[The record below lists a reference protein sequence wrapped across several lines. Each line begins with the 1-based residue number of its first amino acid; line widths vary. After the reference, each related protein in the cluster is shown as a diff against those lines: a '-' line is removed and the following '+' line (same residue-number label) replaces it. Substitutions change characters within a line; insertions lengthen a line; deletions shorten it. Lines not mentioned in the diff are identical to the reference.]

1 MINGITYYKLK
12 SPYNGDV
19 TKNCSVSGIEID
31 NNFFTLEG
39 RDVKSIT
46 VDGTDIVLNLL
57 NGEQLKAVDVLDNFI
72 TNISFDKENGILK
85 TYRNN
90 GEVEVFDGF
99 VSIHEHNNHKHLDAV
114 ASNETLTGNGTH
126 EKPLKLAEAYKTGQ
140 FKPVDKIVTDKK
152 TEKPFVGERVL
163 VSEERSAYGLLYNYS
178 EVIQIACELD
188 NTHSKWRIPSK
199 ADWDDMLNAVEPC
212 TDNKNH
218 DKSTP
223 DRYLGKW
230 AGKLLKSKYYWKD
243 YEGCECDCKDDE
255 DEEMDGCHCGKHRIC
270 KPTYC
275 GEFDTCHF
283 KAGKFNT
290 QGIDKYGFTV
300 LPSGYTDDGG
310 IMNYFGERACF
321 WTSTNMEYTNIFT
334 KRFEYNSNKVYQGIV
349 PAKCRMSLRLVKDY
363 TGDNYTESENILGQ
377 NYPTVLMPSVKNG
390 KAVWTSINIYYTSP
404 RCKGCHCGCNCMN
417 DNLDPTPNP
426 NDILIKKYY
435 IDEWNGFKWL
445 RNEFKEGDSVVVKN
459 APNGKVNAEY
469 RIVEGNLIAVE
480 EVIYNNVIDT
490 VNDKL
495 KEIDDKI
502 AAEISRSVSEDT
514 KLSEKITH
522 VETTLSDFAQ
532 ETNKAFGI
540 INDNLIQSINTINN
554 AIQTEHDERQLEDA
568 KINTEIDSIKKEAS
582 THVKYTDISTTD
594 NPERKAI
601 ILKNHDTIL
610 GTDTNGSTYNLAML
624 SKWDKADF
632 GSNKIEFNINSSERP
647 TVNDTEKISYISDLE
662 NLSENCNNE
671 IEKLKSADLQ
681 LQQNIDE
688 EANTRQEKDTQIESK
703 LLTSEGTVFNTETGI
718 LTLKSKGGDN
728 DIEVQFTM
736 NFGNF

>member
-57 NGEQLKAVDVLDNFI
+57 NGEQLKAIDVLDNFI

-85 TYRNN
+85 AYHNN
-90 GEVEVFDGF
+90 GDVEEFDGF
-99 VSIHEHNNHKHLDAV
+99 VSIHEHNDHKHLDAV

-178 EVIQIACELD
+178 EVIQIACELN
-188 NTHSKWRIPSK
+188 NTHSKWRIPAK
-199 ADWDDMLNAVEPC
+199 ADWDDMLNAIEPC
-212 TDNKNH
+212 KDNKNH

-223 DRYLGKW
+223 DRYFGKW

-390 KAVWTSINIYYTSP
+390 KAVWTSINVYYTSP
-404 RCKGCHCGCNCMN
+404 SCKGCHCCCNGMN
-417 DNLDPTPNP
+417 DNLDPIHNP

-445 RNEFKEGDSVVVKN
+445 RNEFKEGDSVVVKT
-459 APNGKVNAEY
+459 APDGKKDIEY
-469 RIVEGNLIAVE
+469 RLVEGELTNIHTMVKNTVVDEITPIITDMENRLTEAINQEKTDRENADTE
-480 EVIYNNVIDT
+480 LQNQITAEVQRAT
-490 VNDKL
+490 
-495 KEIDDKI
+495 
-502 AAEISRSVSEDT
+502 
-514 KLSEKITH
+514 EKDAYL
-522 VETTLSDFAQ
+522 ETTLGNFGK
-532 ETNKAFGI
+532 ETAKAFETL
-540 INDNLIQSINTINN
+540 NNALVTSVNNINT
-554 AIQTEHDERQLEDA
+554 ALQTEAETRAAADEDLQRKLDKDA
-568 KINTEIDSIKKEAS
+568 QDLVNAVTEINEEIARLDGVDNEIKEALAAE
-582 THVKYTDISTTD
+582 TE
-594 NPERKAI
+594 ERKAKDEELDGDLLDNTKTVFDAENGI
-601 ILKNHDTIL
+601 I
-610 GTDTNGSTYNLAML
+610 
-624 SKWDKADF
+624 
-632 GSNKIEFNINSSERP
+632 
-647 TVNDTEKISYISDLE
+647 
-662 NLSENCNNE
+662 
-671 IEKLKSADLQ
+671 KLKS
-681 LQQNIDE
+681 
-688 EANTRQEKDTQIESK
+688 KDGS
-703 LLTSEGTVFNTETGI
+703 
-718 LTLKSKGGDN
+718 N
-728 DIEVQFTM
+728 DIDIQLTM
-736 NFGNF
+736 NFGQF

>member
-90 GEVEVFDGF
+90 GEVEEFDGF

-212 TDNKNH
+212 KDNKNH

-223 DRYLGKW
+223 DRYFGKW

-404 RCKGCHCGCNCMN
+404 SCKGCHCGCNCMN

-426 NDILIKKYY
+426 NDILVKKYY

-445 RNEFKEGDSVVVKN
+445 RNEFKEGDSVVVKIT
-459 APNGKVNAEY
+459 PDGKKDIEY
-469 RIVEGNLIAVE
+469 RLVEGELKSVPAMVE
-480 EVIYNNVIDT
+480 NTVVNEITPIITDMENRFTEALNQEKTNRENADTELQNQITAEVQRAT
-490 VNDKL
+490 DKDVYL
-495 KEIDDKI
+495 
-502 AAEISRSVSEDT
+502 
-514 KLSEKITH
+514 
-522 VETTLSDFAQ
+522 ETTLGNFGK
-532 ETNKAFGI
+532 ETAKAFET
-540 INDNLIQSINTINN
+540 LNN
-554 AIQTEHDERQLEDA
+554 AIVTSVNNINTALQTEAETRAAADEELQR
-568 KINTEIDSIKKEAS
+568 KIDENGQNLINAVAEIKEEITRLDGVDGEIKEALA
-582 THVKYTDISTTD
+582 TETQ
-594 NPERKAI
+594 ERKA
-601 ILKNHDTIL
+601 K
-610 GTDTNGSTYNLAML
+610 
-624 SKWDKADF
+624 
-632 GSNKIEFNINSSERP
+632 
-647 TVNDTEKISYISDLE
+647 
-662 NLSENCNNE
+662 
-671 IEKLKSADLQ
+671 
-681 LQQNIDE
+681 DE
-688 EANTRQEKDTQIESK
+688 ELDGD
-703 LLTSEGTVFNTETGI
+703 LLDNAKTVFDAENGI
-718 LTLKSKGGDN
+718 IRLKSKDGSN
-728 DIEVQFTM
+728 DIDIQLTM
-736 NFGNF
+736 NFGQF

>member
-223 DRYLGKW
+223 DRYFGKW

-363 TGDNYTESENILGQ
+363 TGDNYTENENILGQ

-390 KAVWTSINIYYTSP
+390 KAVWTSINVYYTSP
-404 RCKGCHCGCNCMN
+404 SCKGCHCGCNGMN
-417 DNLDPTPNP
+417 DNLDPIPNP
-426 NDILIKKYY
+426 NDILVKKYY

-445 RNEFKEGDSVVVKN
+445 RNEFKEGDSVVVKIT
-459 APNGKVNAEY
+459 PDGKKDIEY
-469 RIVEGNLIAVE
+469 RLVEGELKSVPAMVE
-480 EVIYNNVIDT
+480 KTVVDEITPIITDMENRFTEALNQEKTNRENADTELQNQITAEVQRAT
-490 VNDKL
+490 DKDVYL
-495 KEIDDKI
+495 
-502 AAEISRSVSEDT
+502 
-514 KLSEKITH
+514 
-522 VETTLSDFAQ
+522 ETTLGNFGK
-532 ETNKAFGI
+532 ETAKAFET
-540 INDNLIQSINTINN
+540 LNN
-554 AIQTEHDERQLEDA
+554 AIVTSVNNINTALQTEAETRAAADEELQR
-568 KINTEIDSIKKEAS
+568 KIDENGQNLINAVAEIKEEITRLDGVDSEIKEALA
-582 THVKYTDISTTD
+582 TETQ
-594 NPERKAI
+594 ERKA
-601 ILKNHDTIL
+601 K
-610 GTDTNGSTYNLAML
+610 
-624 SKWDKADF
+624 
-632 GSNKIEFNINSSERP
+632 
-647 TVNDTEKISYISDLE
+647 
-662 NLSENCNNE
+662 
-671 IEKLKSADLQ
+671 
-681 LQQNIDE
+681 DE
-688 EANTRQEKDTQIESK
+688 ELDGD
-703 LLTSEGTVFNTETGI
+703 LLDNAKTVFDAENGI
-718 LTLKSKGGDN
+718 IRLKSKDGSN
-728 DIEVQFTM
+728 DIDIQLTM
-736 NFGNF
+736 NFGQF

>member
-57 NGEQLKAVDVLDNFI
+57 NGEQLKAIDVLDNFI

-85 TYRNN
+85 AYHNN
-90 GEVEVFDGF
+90 GDVEEFDGF
-99 VSIHEHNNHKHLDAV
+99 VSIHEHNDHKHLDAV

-178 EVIQIACELD
+178 EVIQIACELN

-199 ADWDDMLNAVEPC
+199 ADWDDMLNAIEPC
-212 TDNKNH
+212 KDNKNH

-223 DRYLGKW
+223 DRYFGKW

-290 QGIDKYGFTV
+290 HGIDKYGFTV

-390 KAVWTSINIYYTSP
+390 KAVWTSINVYYTSP
-404 RCKGCHCGCNCMN
+404 SCKGCHCCCNGMN
-417 DNLDPTPNP
+417 DNLDPIHNP

-445 RNEFKEGDSVVVKN
+445 RNEFKEGDSVVVKT
-459 APNGKVNAEY
+459 APDGKKDIEY
-469 RIVEGNLIAVE
+469 RLVEGELTNIHTMVKNTVVDEITPIITDMENRLTEAINQEKTDRENADTE
-480 EVIYNNVIDT
+480 LQNQITAEVQRAT
-490 VNDKL
+490 
-495 KEIDDKI
+495 
-502 AAEISRSVSEDT
+502 
-514 KLSEKITH
+514 EKDAYL
-522 VETTLSDFAQ
+522 ETTLGNFGK
-532 ETNKAFGI
+532 ETAKAFETL
-540 INDNLIQSINTINN
+540 NNALVTSVNNINT
-554 AIQTEHDERQLEDA
+554 ALQTEAETRAAADEDLQRKLDKDA
-568 KINTEIDSIKKEAS
+568 QDLVNAVTEINEEIARLDGVDNEIKEALAAE
-582 THVKYTDISTTD
+582 TE
-594 NPERKAI
+594 ERKAKDEELDCDLLDNTKTVFDVENGI
-601 ILKNHDTIL
+601 I
-610 GTDTNGSTYNLAML
+610 
-624 SKWDKADF
+624 
-632 GSNKIEFNINSSERP
+632 
-647 TVNDTEKISYISDLE
+647 
-662 NLSENCNNE
+662 
-671 IEKLKSADLQ
+671 KLKS
-681 LQQNIDE
+681 
-688 EANTRQEKDTQIESK
+688 KDGS
-703 LLTSEGTVFNTETGI
+703 
-718 LTLKSKGGDN
+718 N
-728 DIEVQFTM
+728 DIDIQLTM
-736 NFGNF
+736 NFGQF

>member
-85 TYRNN
+85 AYRNN

-114 ASNETLTGNGTH
+114 ASNETLIGNGTH

-223 DRYLGKW
+223 DRYFGKW

-243 YEGCECDCKDDE
+243 YEGCECDCKDNE

-363 TGDNYTESENILGQ
+363 TGDNYTENENILGQ
-377 NYPTVLMPSVKNG
+377 IYPTVLMPSVKNG
-390 KAVWTSINIYYTSP
+390 KAVWTSINVYYTSP
-404 RCKGCHCGCNCMN
+404 SCKGCHCGCNGMN
-417 DNLDPTPNP
+417 DNLDPIPNP
-426 NDILIKKYY
+426 NDILVKKYY

-445 RNEFKEGDSVVVKN
+445 RNEFKEGDSVVVKT
-459 APNGKVNAEY
+459 APDGKKDIEY
-469 RIVEGNLIAVE
+469 RLVEGELTNIHTMVKNTVVDEITPIITDMENRFTEALNQEKSDRENADTELQNQITA
-480 EVIYNNVIDT
+480 EVQRAT
-490 VNDKL
+490 
-495 KEIDDKI
+495 
-502 AAEISRSVSEDT
+502 
-514 KLSEKITH
+514 EKDAYL
-522 VETTLSDFAQ
+522 ETTLGNFGK
-532 ETNKAFGI
+532 ETAKAFETL
-540 INDNLIQSINTINN
+540 NNALVTSVNNINT
-554 AIQTEHDERQLEDA
+554 ALQTEAETRAAADEDLQRKIDKDA
-568 KINTEIDSIKKEAS
+568 QDLVNAVTEINEEIARLDGVDNEIKEALAAE
-582 THVKYTDISTTD
+582 TE
-594 NPERKAI
+594 ERKAKDEELDGDLLDNTKTVFDAENGI
-601 ILKNHDTIL
+601 I
-610 GTDTNGSTYNLAML
+610 
-624 SKWDKADF
+624 
-632 GSNKIEFNINSSERP
+632 
-647 TVNDTEKISYISDLE
+647 
-662 NLSENCNNE
+662 
-671 IEKLKSADLQ
+671 KLKS
-681 LQQNIDE
+681 
-688 EANTRQEKDTQIESK
+688 KDGS
-703 LLTSEGTVFNTETGI
+703 
-718 LTLKSKGGDN
+718 N
-728 DIEVQFTM
+728 DIDIQLTM
-736 NFGNF
+736 NFGQF

>member
-57 NGEQLKAVDVLDNFI
+57 NGEQLKAIDVLDNFI

-85 TYRNN
+85 AYHNN
-90 GEVEVFDGF
+90 GDVEEFDGF
-99 VSIHEHNNHKHLDAV
+99 VSIHEHNDHKHLDAV

-163 VSEERSAYGLLYNYS
+163 VSEERSVYGLLYNYS
-178 EVIQIACELD
+178 EVIQIACELN

-199 ADWDDMLNAVEPC
+199 ADWDDMLNAIEPC
-212 TDNKNH
+212 KDNKNH

-223 DRYLGKW
+223 DRYFGKW

-390 KAVWTSINIYYTSP
+390 KAVWTSINVYYTSP
-404 RCKGCHCGCNCMN
+404 SCKGCHCCCNGMN
-417 DNLDPTPNP
+417 DNLDPIHNP

-445 RNEFKEGDSVVVKN
+445 RNEFKEGDSVVVKT
-459 APNGKVNAEY
+459 APDGKKDIEY
-469 RIVEGNLIAVE
+469 RLVEGELTNIHTMVKNTVVDEITPIITDMENRFTEAINQEKTDRENADTELQNQITA
-480 EVIYNNVIDT
+480 EVQRATEKDT
-490 VNDKL
+490 YL
-495 KEIDDKI
+495 
-502 AAEISRSVSEDT
+502 
-514 KLSEKITH
+514 
-522 VETTLSDFAQ
+522 ETTLGNFGK
-532 ETNKAFGI
+532 ETAKAFETLNNALVTSINNINTALQTEAETRAAADEDLQRKLDKDAQDLVNAVTEINEEIARLDGVDNEIKEALAAETEERRAKDEELDGDLLDNTKTVFDAENGI
-540 INDNLIQSINTINN
+540 I
-554 AIQTEHDERQLEDA
+554 
-568 KINTEIDSIKKEAS
+568 
-582 THVKYTDISTTD
+582 
-594 NPERKAI
+594 
-601 ILKNHDTIL
+601 
-610 GTDTNGSTYNLAML
+610 
-624 SKWDKADF
+624 
-632 GSNKIEFNINSSERP
+632 
-647 TVNDTEKISYISDLE
+647 
-662 NLSENCNNE
+662 
-671 IEKLKSADLQ
+671 KLKS
-681 LQQNIDE
+681 
-688 EANTRQEKDTQIESK
+688 KDGS
-703 LLTSEGTVFNTETGI
+703 
-718 LTLKSKGGDN
+718 N
-728 DIEVQFTM
+728 DIDIQLTM
-736 NFGNF
+736 NFGQF

>member
-85 TYRNN
+85 AYRNN

-114 ASNETLTGNGTH
+114 ASNETLTGNGTN

-218 DKSTP
+218 NKSTP
-223 DRYLGKW
+223 DRYFGKW

-363 TGDNYTESENILGQ
+363 TGDNYTENENILGQ

-390 KAVWTSINIYYTSP
+390 KAVWTSINVYYTSP
-404 RCKGCHCGCNCMN
+404 SCKGCHCGCNGMN
-417 DNLDPTPNP
+417 DNLDPIPNP
-426 NDILIKKYY
+426 NDILVKKYY

-445 RNEFKEGDSVVVKN
+445 RNEFKEGDSVVVKIT
-459 APNGKVNAEY
+459 PDGKKDIEY
-469 RIVEGNLIAVE
+469 RLVEGELTNIHTMVKNTVVDEITPIITDMENRFTEALNQEKSDRENADTELQNQITA
-480 EVIYNNVIDT
+480 EVQRAT
-490 VNDKL
+490 
-495 KEIDDKI
+495 
-502 AAEISRSVSEDT
+502 
-514 KLSEKITH
+514 EKDAYL
-522 VETTLSDFAQ
+522 ETTLGNFGK
-532 ETNKAFGI
+532 ETAKAFETL
-540 INDNLIQSINTINN
+540 NNALVTSVNNINT
-554 AIQTEHDERQLEDA
+554 ALQTEAETRAAADEDLQRKIDKDA
-568 KINTEIDSIKKEAS
+568 QDLVNAVTEINEEIARLDGVDNEIKEALAAE
-582 THVKYTDISTTD
+582 TE
-594 NPERKAI
+594 ERKAKDEELDGDLLDNTKTVFDAENGI
-601 ILKNHDTIL
+601 I
-610 GTDTNGSTYNLAML
+610 
-624 SKWDKADF
+624 
-632 GSNKIEFNINSSERP
+632 
-647 TVNDTEKISYISDLE
+647 
-662 NLSENCNNE
+662 
-671 IEKLKSADLQ
+671 KLKS
-681 LQQNIDE
+681 
-688 EANTRQEKDTQIESK
+688 KDGS
-703 LLTSEGTVFNTETGI
+703 
-718 LTLKSKGGDN
+718 N
-728 DIEVQFTM
+728 DIDIQLTM
-736 NFGNF
+736 NFGQF

>member
-223 DRYLGKW
+223 DRHLGKW

-363 TGDNYTESENILGQ
+363 TGDNYTENENILGQ
-377 NYPTVLMPSVKNG
+377 IYPTVLMPSVKNG

-404 RCKGCHCGCNCMN
+404 SCKGCHCGCNGMN
-417 DNLDPTPNP
+417 DNLDPIPNP

-445 RNEFKEGDSVVVKN
+445 RNEFKEGDSVVVKIT
-459 APNGKVNAEY
+459 PDGKKDIEY
-469 RIVEGNLIAVE
+469 RLVEGELKSVPAMVE
-480 EVIYNNVIDT
+480 DT
-490 VNDKL
+490 V
-495 KEIDDKI
+495 
-502 AAEISRSVSEDT
+502 VSEITPIITDT
-514 KLSEKITH
+514 ENRLTEALNQEKTNRENADTELQNQITAE
-522 VETTLSDFAQ
+522 VQRATEKDTYLETTLGDFGR
-532 ETNKAFGI
+532 ETAKAFETLNNALVTSVNN
-540 INDNLIQSINTINN
+540 INTALQTEAETRSAADEELQRKIDENGQNLINAVAEIN
-554 AIQTEHDERQLEDA
+554 EELSRLDGVDG
-568 KINTEIDSIKKEAS
+568 EIKEALA
-582 THVKYTDISTTD
+582 TETE
-594 NPERKAI
+594 ERKA
-601 ILKNHDTIL
+601 K
-610 GTDTNGSTYNLAML
+610 
-624 SKWDKADF
+624 
-632 GSNKIEFNINSSERP
+632 
-647 TVNDTEKISYISDLE
+647 
-662 NLSENCNNE
+662 
-671 IEKLKSADLQ
+671 
-681 LQQNIDE
+681 DE
-688 EANTRQEKDTQIESK
+688 ELDGD
-703 LLTSEGTVFNTETGI
+703 LLDSVKTVFDAENGI
-718 LTLKSKGGDN
+718 IRLKSKDGSN
-728 DIEVQFTM
+728 DIDIQLTM
-736 NFGNF
+736 NFGQF

>member
-85 TYRNN
+85 AYRNN

-99 VSIHEHNNHKHLDAV
+99 VSIHEHNDHKHLDAV
-114 ASNETLTGNGTH
+114 ASNETLIGNGTH

-223 DRYLGKW
+223 DRYFGKW

-390 KAVWTSINIYYTSP
+390 KAVWTSINVYYTSP
-404 RCKGCHCGCNCMN
+404 SCKGCHCGCNGMN
-417 DNLDPTPNP
+417 DNLDPIPNP
-426 NDILIKKYY
+426 NDILVKKYY

-445 RNEFKEGDSVVVKN
+445 RNEFKEGDSVVVKIT
-459 APNGKVNAEY
+459 PDGKKDIEY
-469 RIVEGNLIAVE
+469 RLVEGELKSVPAMVE
-480 EVIYNNVIDT
+480 KTVVDEITPIITDMENRFTEALNQEKTNRENADTELQNQITAEVQRAT
-490 VNDKL
+490 DKDVYL
-495 KEIDDKI
+495 
-502 AAEISRSVSEDT
+502 
-514 KLSEKITH
+514 
-522 VETTLSDFAQ
+522 ETTLGNFGK
-532 ETNKAFGI
+532 ETAKAFETLNNALVTSVNN
-540 INDNLIQSINTINN
+540 INTALQTEAETRSAADEELQRKIDENGQNLIN
-554 AIQTEHDERQLEDA
+554 AVA
-568 KINTEIDSIKKEAS
+568 EIKEEITRLDGVDGEIKEALA
-582 THVKYTDISTTD
+582 TETQ
-594 NPERKAI
+594 ERKA
-601 ILKNHDTIL
+601 K
-610 GTDTNGSTYNLAML
+610 
-624 SKWDKADF
+624 
-632 GSNKIEFNINSSERP
+632 
-647 TVNDTEKISYISDLE
+647 
-662 NLSENCNNE
+662 
-671 IEKLKSADLQ
+671 
-681 LQQNIDE
+681 DE
-688 EANTRQEKDTQIESK
+688 ELDGD
-703 LLTSEGTVFNTETGI
+703 LLDNAKTVFDAENGI
-718 LTLKSKGGDN
+718 IRLKSKDGSN
-728 DIEVQFTM
+728 DIDIQLTM
-736 NFGNF
+736 NFGQF

>member
-57 NGEQLKAVDVLDNFI
+57 NGEQLKAIDVLDNFI

-85 TYRNN
+85 AYHNN
-90 GEVEVFDGF
+90 GDVEEFDGF
-99 VSIHEHNNHKHLDAV
+99 VSIHEHNDHKHLDAV
-114 ASNETLTGNGTH
+114 ASNETLIGNGTH

-223 DRYLGKW
+223 DRYFGKW

-363 TGDNYTESENILGQ
+363 TGDNYTENENILGQ

-390 KAVWTSINIYYTSP
+390 KAVWTSINVYYTSP
-404 RCKGCHCGCNCMN
+404 SCKGCHCGCNGMN
-417 DNLDPTPNP
+417 DNLDPVPNP

-445 RNEFKEGDSVVVKN
+445 RNEFKEGDSVVVKT
-459 APNGKVNAEY
+459 APDGKKDIEY
-469 RIVEGNLIAVE
+469 RLVDGELTNIHTMVKNTVVDEITPIITDMENRFTEALNQEKSDRENADTELQSQITA
-480 EVIYNNVIDT
+480 EVQRAT
-490 VNDKL
+490 
-495 KEIDDKI
+495 
-502 AAEISRSVSEDT
+502 
-514 KLSEKITH
+514 EKD
-522 VETTLSDFAQ
+522 VYLETTLGNFGK
-532 ETNKAFGI
+532 ETAKAFETL
-540 INDNLIQSINTINN
+540 NNALVTSINNINT
-554 AIQTEHDERQLEDA
+554 ALQTEAETRAAADEDLQRKIDKDA
-568 KINTEIDSIKKEAS
+568 QDLVNAVTEINEEIARLDGVDNEIKEALAAE
-582 THVKYTDISTTD
+582 TE
-594 NPERKAI
+594 ERKAKDEELDGDLLDNTKTVFDAENGI
-601 ILKNHDTIL
+601 I
-610 GTDTNGSTYNLAML
+610 
-624 SKWDKADF
+624 
-632 GSNKIEFNINSSERP
+632 
-647 TVNDTEKISYISDLE
+647 
-662 NLSENCNNE
+662 
-671 IEKLKSADLQ
+671 KLKS
-681 LQQNIDE
+681 
-688 EANTRQEKDTQIESK
+688 KDGS
-703 LLTSEGTVFNTETGI
+703 
-718 LTLKSKGGDN
+718 N
-728 DIEVQFTM
+728 DIDIQLTM
-736 NFGNF
+736 NFGQF

>member
-90 GEVEVFDGF
+90 GEVEEFDGF
-99 VSIHEHNNHKHLDAV
+99 VSIQEHNNHKHLDAV

-188 NTHSKWRIPSK
+188 NMHSKWRIPSK

-212 TDNKNH
+212 KDNKNH

-223 DRYLGKW
+223 DRYFGKW

-255 DEEMDGCHCGKHRIC
+255 DEEINGCHCGKHRIC

-321 WTSTNMEYTNIFT
+321 WTSTNMEHTNIFT

-363 TGDNYTESENILGQ
+363 TGDNYTENENILGQ
-377 NYPTVLMPSVKNG
+377 TYPTVLMPSVKNG
-390 KAVWTSINIYYTSP
+390 KAVWTSINVYYTSP
-404 RCKGCHCGCNCMN
+404 SCKGCHCGCNCMN
-417 DNLDPTPNP
+417 DNLDPIPNP
-426 NDILIKKYY
+426 NDVLVKKYY

-445 RNEFKEGDSVVVKN
+445 RNEFKEGDSVVVKIT
-459 APNGKVNAEY
+459 PDGKKDIEY
-469 RIVEGNLIAVE
+469 RLVEGELKSVPTMLEN
-480 EVIYNNVIDT
+480 T
-490 VNDKL
+490 V
-495 KEIDDKI
+495 
-502 AAEISRSVSEDT
+502 V
-514 KLSEKITH
+514 
-522 VETTLSDFAQ
+522 
-532 ETNKAFGI
+532 
-540 INDNLIQSINTINN
+540 
-554 AIQTEHDERQLEDA
+554 DER
-568 KINTEIDSIKKEAS
+568 
-582 THVKYTDISTTD
+582 
-594 NPERKAI
+594 
-601 ILKNHDTIL
+601 
-610 GTDTNGSTYNLAML
+610 
-624 SKWDKADF
+624 
-632 GSNKIEFNINSSERP
+632 
-647 TVNDTEKISYISDLE
+647 
-662 NLSENCNNE
+662 
-671 IEKLKSADLQ
+671 
-681 LQQNIDE
+681 
-688 EANTRQEKDTQIESK
+688 
-703 LLTSEGTVFNTETGI
+703 TG
-718 LTLKSKGGDN
+718 KCS
-728 DIEVQFTM
+728 
-736 NFGNF
+736 

>member
-114 ASNETLTGNGTH
+114 ASNETLIGNGTH

-218 DKSTP
+218 NKSTP
-223 DRYLGKW
+223 DRYFGKW

-275 GEFDTCHF
+275 GEFNTCHF

-363 TGDNYTESENILGQ
+363 TGDNYTENENILGQ

-404 RCKGCHCGCNCMN
+404 SCKGCHCGCNGMN
-417 DNLDPTPNP
+417 DNLDPIPNP

-445 RNEFKEGDSVVVKN
+445 RNEFKEGDSVVVKIT
-459 APNGKVNAEY
+459 PDGKKDIEY
-469 RIVEGNLIAVE
+469 RLVEGELKSVPAMVE
-480 EVIYNNVIDT
+480 KTVVDEITPIITDMENRLTEAINQEKTDRENADTELQNQITAEVQRAT
-490 VNDKL
+490 
-495 KEIDDKI
+495 
-502 AAEISRSVSEDT
+502 
-514 KLSEKITH
+514 EKDAYL
-522 VETTLSDFAQ
+522 ETTLGNFGK
-532 ETNKAFGI
+532 ETAKAFETL
-540 INDNLIQSINTINN
+540 NNALVTSVNNINT
-554 AIQTEHDERQLEDA
+554 ALQTEAETRAAADEELQRKIDKDA
-568 KINTEIDSIKKEAS
+568 QDLVNAVAEINEEIARLDGVDNEIKEALA
-582 THVKYTDISTTD
+582 TETE
-594 NPERKAI
+594 ERKA
-601 ILKNHDTIL
+601 K
-610 GTDTNGSTYNLAML
+610 
-624 SKWDKADF
+624 
-632 GSNKIEFNINSSERP
+632 
-647 TVNDTEKISYISDLE
+647 
-662 NLSENCNNE
+662 
-671 IEKLKSADLQ
+671 
-681 LQQNIDE
+681 DE
-688 EANTRQEKDTQIESK
+688 ELDGD
-703 LLTSEGTVFNTETGI
+703 LLDNVKTVFDAENGI
-718 LTLKSKGGDN
+718 IRLKSKDGSN
-728 DIEVQFTM
+728 DIDIQLTM
-736 NFGNF
+736 NFGQF

>member
-114 ASNETLTGNGTH
+114 ASNETLTGNGTN

-152 TEKPFVGERVL
+152 SEKPFVGERVL

-223 DRYLGKW
+223 DRYFGKW

-404 RCKGCHCGCNCMN
+404 SCKGCHCDCNCMN

-445 RNEFKEGDSVVVKN
+445 RNEFKEGDSVVVKIT
-459 APNGKVNAEY
+459 PDGKKDIEY
-469 RIVEGNLIAVE
+469 RLVEGELKSVPAMVE
-480 EVIYNNVIDT
+480 NTVVNEITPIITDMENRFTEALNQEKTNRENADTELQNQITAEVQRAT
-490 VNDKL
+490 DKDVYL
-495 KEIDDKI
+495 
-502 AAEISRSVSEDT
+502 
-514 KLSEKITH
+514 
-522 VETTLSDFAQ
+522 ETTLGNFGK
-532 ETNKAFGI
+532 ETAKAFET
-540 INDNLIQSINTINN
+540 LNN
-554 AIQTEHDERQLEDA
+554 AIVTSVNNINTALQTEAETRAAADEELQR
-568 KINTEIDSIKKEAS
+568 KIDENGQNLINAVAEIKEEITRLDGVDGEIKEALA
-582 THVKYTDISTTD
+582 TETQ
-594 NPERKAI
+594 ERKA
-601 ILKNHDTIL
+601 K
-610 GTDTNGSTYNLAML
+610 
-624 SKWDKADF
+624 
-632 GSNKIEFNINSSERP
+632 
-647 TVNDTEKISYISDLE
+647 
-662 NLSENCNNE
+662 
-671 IEKLKSADLQ
+671 
-681 LQQNIDE
+681 DE
-688 EANTRQEKDTQIESK
+688 ELDGD
-703 LLTSEGTVFNTETGI
+703 LLDNAKTVFDAENGI
-718 LTLKSKGGDN
+718 IRLKSKDGSN
-728 DIEVQFTM
+728 DIDIQLTM
-736 NFGNF
+736 NFGQF

>member
-85 TYRNN
+85 AYRNN

-223 DRYLGKW
+223 DRYFGKW

-334 KRFEYNSNKVYQGIV
+334 KRFEFNSNKVYQGIV
-349 PAKCRMSLRLVKDY
+349 PSRCRMSLRLVKDY
-363 TGDNYTESENILGQ
+363 TGDNYTENENILGQ
-377 NYPTVLMPSVKNG
+377 IYPTVLMPSVKNG
-390 KAVWTSINIYYTSP
+390 KAVWTSINVYYTSP
-404 RCKGCHCGCNCMN
+404 SCKGCHCGCNGMN
-417 DNLDPTPNP
+417 DNLDPVPNP

-445 RNEFKEGDSVVVKN
+445 RNEFKEGDSVVVKT
-459 APNGKVNAEY
+459 APDGKKDIEY
-469 RIVEGNLIAVE
+469 RLVEGELTNIHTMVKNTVVDEITPIITDMENRFTEALNQEKSDRENADTELQNQITA
-480 EVIYNNVIDT
+480 EVQRAT
-490 VNDKL
+490 
-495 KEIDDKI
+495 
-502 AAEISRSVSEDT
+502 
-514 KLSEKITH
+514 EKDAYL
-522 VETTLSDFAQ
+522 ETTLGNFGK
-532 ETNKAFGI
+532 ETAKAFETL
-540 INDNLIQSINTINN
+540 NNALVTSVNNINT
-554 AIQTEHDERQLEDA
+554 ALQTEAETRAAADEDLQRKIDKDA
-568 KINTEIDSIKKEAS
+568 QDLVNAVTEINEEIARLDGVDNEIKEALAAE
-582 THVKYTDISTTD
+582 TE
-594 NPERKAI
+594 ERKAKDEELDGDLLDNTKTVFDAENGI
-601 ILKNHDTIL
+601 I
-610 GTDTNGSTYNLAML
+610 
-624 SKWDKADF
+624 
-632 GSNKIEFNINSSERP
+632 
-647 TVNDTEKISYISDLE
+647 
-662 NLSENCNNE
+662 
-671 IEKLKSADLQ
+671 KLKS
-681 LQQNIDE
+681 
-688 EANTRQEKDTQIESK
+688 KDGS
-703 LLTSEGTVFNTETGI
+703 
-718 LTLKSKGGDN
+718 N
-728 DIEVQFTM
+728 DIDIQLTM
-736 NFGNF
+736 NFGQF

>member
-85 TYRNN
+85 AYRNN

-114 ASNETLTGNGTH
+114 ASNETLTGDGTH

-223 DRYLGKW
+223 DRYFGKW

-243 YEGCECDCKDDE
+243 YEGCECDCKDDG

-363 TGDNYTESENILGQ
+363 TGDNYTENENILGQ

-404 RCKGCHCGCNCMN
+404 SCKGCHCGCNGMN
-417 DNLDPTPNP
+417 DNLDPVPNP

-445 RNEFKEGDSVVVKN
+445 RNEFKEGDSVVVKT
-459 APNGKVNAEY
+459 APDGKKDIEY
-469 RIVEGNLIAVE
+469 RLVEGELTNIHTMVKNTVVDEITPIITDMENRFTEALNQEKSDRENADTELQNQITA
-480 EVIYNNVIDT
+480 EVQRAT
-490 VNDKL
+490 
-495 KEIDDKI
+495 
-502 AAEISRSVSEDT
+502 
-514 KLSEKITH
+514 EKDAYL
-522 VETTLSDFAQ
+522 ETTLGNFGK
-532 ETNKAFGI
+532 ETAKAFETL
-540 INDNLIQSINTINN
+540 NNALVTSVNNINT
-554 AIQTEHDERQLEDA
+554 ALQTEAETRAAADEDLQRKIDKDA
-568 KINTEIDSIKKEAS
+568 QDLVNAVTEINEEIARLDGVDNEMKEALAAE
-582 THVKYTDISTTD
+582 TE
-594 NPERKAI
+594 ERKA
-601 ILKNHDTIL
+601 K
-610 GTDTNGSTYNLAML
+610 
-624 SKWDKADF
+624 
-632 GSNKIEFNINSSERP
+632 
-647 TVNDTEKISYISDLE
+647 
-662 NLSENCNNE
+662 
-671 IEKLKSADLQ
+671 
-681 LQQNIDE
+681 DE
-688 EANTRQEKDTQIESK
+688 ELDGD
-703 LLTSEGTVFNTETGI
+703 LLDNAKTVFDAENGI
-718 LTLKSKGGDN
+718 IRLKSKDGSN
-728 DIEVQFTM
+728 DIDIQLTM
-736 NFGNF
+736 NFGQF

>member
-90 GEVEVFDGF
+90 GEVEEFDGF

-212 TDNKNH
+212 KDNKNH

-223 DRYLGKW
+223 DRYFGKW

-255 DEEMDGCHCGKHRIC
+255 DEEIDGCHCGKHRIC

-390 KAVWTSINIYYTSP
+390 KAVWTSINVYYTSP
-404 RCKGCHCGCNCMN
+404 SCKGCHCGCNGMN
-417 DNLDPTPNP
+417 DNLDPIPNP
-426 NDILIKKYY
+426 NDILVKKYY

-445 RNEFKEGDSVVVKN
+445 RNEFKEGDSVVVKIT
-459 APNGKVNAEY
+459 PDGKKDIEY
-469 RIVEGNLIAVE
+469 RLVEGELKSVPAMVE
-480 EVIYNNVIDT
+480 NTVVDEITPIITDMENRLTEALNQEKADRENADTELQNQITAEVQRAT
-490 VNDKL
+490 DKDVYL
-495 KEIDDKI
+495 
-502 AAEISRSVSEDT
+502 
-514 KLSEKITH
+514 
-522 VETTLSDFAQ
+522 ETTLGNFGK
-532 ETNKAFGI
+532 ETAKAFET
-540 INDNLIQSINTINN
+540 LNN
-554 AIQTEHDERQLEDA
+554 ALVTSVNNINSALQTEAETRAAADEELQR
-568 KINTEIDSIKKEAS
+568 KIDEGGQDLVNAIAEIKEELTRLDGVDGEIKEALA
-582 THVKYTDISTTD
+582 TETE
-594 NPERKAI
+594 ERKA
-601 ILKNHDTIL
+601 K
-610 GTDTNGSTYNLAML
+610 
-624 SKWDKADF
+624 
-632 GSNKIEFNINSSERP
+632 
-647 TVNDTEKISYISDLE
+647 
-662 NLSENCNNE
+662 
-671 IEKLKSADLQ
+671 
-681 LQQNIDE
+681 DE
-688 EANTRQEKDTQIESK
+688 ELNGDLLDNTK
-703 LLTSEGTVFNTETGI
+703 TVFDAENGI
-718 LTLKSKGGDN
+718 IRLKSKDGSN
-728 DIEVQFTM
+728 DIDIQLTM
-736 NFGNF
+736 NFGQF

>member
-85 TYRNN
+85 AYRNN

-114 ASNETLTGNGTH
+114 ASNETLTGNGTN

-223 DRYLGKW
+223 DRYFGKW

-255 DEEMDGCHCGKHRIC
+255 DEEMDGCHCGKHLIC

-404 RCKGCHCGCNCMN
+404 SCKGCHCGCNGMN
-417 DNLDPTPNP
+417 DNLDPIPNP
-426 NDILIKKYY
+426 NDILVKKYY

-445 RNEFKEGDSVVVKN
+445 RNEFKEGDSVVVKIT
-459 APNGKVNAEY
+459 PDGKKDIEY
-469 RIVEGNLIAVE
+469 RLVEGELKSVPAMVE
-480 EVIYNNVIDT
+480 KTVVDEITPIITDMENRFTEALNQEKTNRENADTELQNQITAEVQRAT
-490 VNDKL
+490 DKDVYL
-495 KEIDDKI
+495 
-502 AAEISRSVSEDT
+502 
-514 KLSEKITH
+514 
-522 VETTLSDFAQ
+522 ETTLGNFGK
-532 ETNKAFGI
+532 ETAKAFETLNNALVTSVNN
-540 INDNLIQSINTINN
+540 INTALQTEAETRSAADEELQRKIDENGQNLIN
-554 AIQTEHDERQLEDA
+554 AVA
-568 KINTEIDSIKKEAS
+568 EIKEEITRLDGVDGEIKEALA
-582 THVKYTDISTTD
+582 TETQ
-594 NPERKAI
+594 ERKA
-601 ILKNHDTIL
+601 K
-610 GTDTNGSTYNLAML
+610 
-624 SKWDKADF
+624 
-632 GSNKIEFNINSSERP
+632 
-647 TVNDTEKISYISDLE
+647 
-662 NLSENCNNE
+662 
-671 IEKLKSADLQ
+671 
-681 LQQNIDE
+681 DE
-688 EANTRQEKDTQIESK
+688 ELDGD
-703 LLTSEGTVFNTETGI
+703 LLDNAKTVFDAENGI
-718 LTLKSKGGDN
+718 IRLKSKDGSN
-728 DIEVQFTM
+728 DIDIQLTM
-736 NFGNF
+736 NFGQF

>member
-85 TYRNN
+85 AYHNN
-90 GEVEVFDGF
+90 GDVEEFDGF
-99 VSIHEHNNHKHLDAV
+99 VSIHEHNDHKHLDAV
-114 ASNETLTGNGTH
+114 ASNETLIGNGTH

-178 EVIQIACELD
+178 EVIQIACELN

-199 ADWDDMLNAVEPC
+199 ADWDDMLNAIEPC
-212 TDNKNH
+212 KDNKNH

-223 DRYLGKW
+223 DRYFGKW

-243 YEGCECDCKDDE
+243 YKGCECDCKDDE

-390 KAVWTSINIYYTSP
+390 KAVWTSINVYYTSP
-404 RCKGCHCGCNCMN
+404 SCKGCHCGCNGMN
-417 DNLDPTPNP
+417 DNLDPIPNP

-445 RNEFKEGDSVVVKN
+445 RNEFKEGDSVVVKT
-459 APNGKVNAEY
+459 APDGKKDIEY
-469 RIVEGNLIAVE
+469 RLVEGELTNIHTMVKNTVVDEITPIITDMENRFTEALNQEKSDRENADTELQSQITA
-480 EVIYNNVIDT
+480 EVQRAT
-490 VNDKL
+490 
-495 KEIDDKI
+495 
-502 AAEISRSVSEDT
+502 
-514 KLSEKITH
+514 EKD
-522 VETTLSDFAQ
+522 VYLETTLGNFGK
-532 ETNKAFGI
+532 ETAKAFETLNNALVTSINNINTALQTEAETRAAADEDLQRKLDKDAQDLVNAVTEINEEIARLDGVDNEIKEALAAETEERRAKDEELDGDLLDNTKTVFDAENGI
-540 INDNLIQSINTINN
+540 I
-554 AIQTEHDERQLEDA
+554 
-568 KINTEIDSIKKEAS
+568 
-582 THVKYTDISTTD
+582 
-594 NPERKAI
+594 
-601 ILKNHDTIL
+601 
-610 GTDTNGSTYNLAML
+610 
-624 SKWDKADF
+624 
-632 GSNKIEFNINSSERP
+632 
-647 TVNDTEKISYISDLE
+647 
-662 NLSENCNNE
+662 
-671 IEKLKSADLQ
+671 KLKS
-681 LQQNIDE
+681 
-688 EANTRQEKDTQIESK
+688 KDGS
-703 LLTSEGTVFNTETGI
+703 
-718 LTLKSKGGDN
+718 N
-728 DIEVQFTM
+728 DIDIQLTM
-736 NFGNF
+736 NFGQF

>member
-85 TYRNN
+85 AYRNN

-99 VSIHEHNNHKHLDAV
+99 VSIHEHNDHKHLDAV
-114 ASNETLTGNGTH
+114 ASNETLIGNGTH

-223 DRYLGKW
+223 DRYFGKW

-390 KAVWTSINIYYTSP
+390 KAVWTSINVYYTSP
-404 RCKGCHCGCNCMN
+404 SCKGCHCGCNGMN
-417 DNLDPTPNP
+417 DNLDPIPNP
-426 NDILIKKYY
+426 NDILVKKYY

-445 RNEFKEGDSVVVKN
+445 RNEFKEGDSVVVKIT
-459 APNGKVNAEY
+459 PDGKKDIEY
-469 RIVEGNLIAVE
+469 RLVEGELKSVPAMVE
-480 EVIYNNVIDT
+480 NTVVNEITPIITDMENRFTEALNQEKTNRENADTELQNQITAEVQRAT
-490 VNDKL
+490 DKDVYL
-495 KEIDDKI
+495 
-502 AAEISRSVSEDT
+502 
-514 KLSEKITH
+514 
-522 VETTLSDFAQ
+522 ETTLGNFGK
-532 ETNKAFGI
+532 ETAKAFET
-540 INDNLIQSINTINN
+540 LNN
-554 AIQTEHDERQLEDA
+554 AIVTSVNNINTALQTEAETRAAADEELQR
-568 KINTEIDSIKKEAS
+568 KIDENGQNLINAVAEIKEEITRLDGVDGEIKEALA
-582 THVKYTDISTTD
+582 TETQ
-594 NPERKAI
+594 ERKA
-601 ILKNHDTIL
+601 K
-610 GTDTNGSTYNLAML
+610 
-624 SKWDKADF
+624 
-632 GSNKIEFNINSSERP
+632 
-647 TVNDTEKISYISDLE
+647 
-662 NLSENCNNE
+662 
-671 IEKLKSADLQ
+671 
-681 LQQNIDE
+681 DE
-688 EANTRQEKDTQIESK
+688 ELDGD
-703 LLTSEGTVFNTETGI
+703 LLDNAKTVFDAENGI
-718 LTLKSKGGDN
+718 IRLKSKDGSN
-728 DIEVQFTM
+728 DIDIQLTM
-736 NFGNF
+736 NFGQF

>member
-90 GEVEVFDGF
+90 GEVEEFDGF

-212 TDNKNH
+212 KDNKNH

-223 DRYLGKW
+223 DRYFGKW

-255 DEEMDGCHCGKHRIC
+255 DEEINGCHCGKHRIC

-321 WTSTNMEYTNIFT
+321 WTSTNMEHTNIFT

-363 TGDNYTESENILGQ
+363 TGDNYTENENILGQ

-390 KAVWTSINIYYTSP
+390 TAVWTSINVYYTSP
-404 RCKGCHCGCNCMN
+404 SCKGCHCGCNGMN
-417 DNLDPTPNP
+417 DNLDPIPNP
-426 NDILIKKYY
+426 NDVLVKKYY

-445 RNEFKEGDSVVVKN
+445 RNEFKEGDSVVVKIT
-459 APNGKVNAEY
+459 PDGKKDIEY
-469 RIVEGNLIAVE
+469 RLVEGELKSVPTMLENTVVDEITPIITDMENRLTEAINQEKTNRENADTE
-480 EVIYNNVIDT
+480 LQNQITAEVQRATEKDT
-490 VNDKL
+490 YL
-495 KEIDDKI
+495 
-502 AAEISRSVSEDT
+502 
-514 KLSEKITH
+514 
-522 VETTLSDFAQ
+522 ETTLGNFGK
-532 ETNKAFGI
+532 ETAKAFETLNNALVTSVNNINTALQTEAETRAAADEELQRKIDESGQDLTNAVAEIKEELTRLDGVDGEIKEALATETEKRKAKDEELDGDLLDNTKTVFDAENGI
-540 INDNLIQSINTINN
+540 I
-554 AIQTEHDERQLEDA
+554 
-568 KINTEIDSIKKEAS
+568 
-582 THVKYTDISTTD
+582 
-594 NPERKAI
+594 
-601 ILKNHDTIL
+601 
-610 GTDTNGSTYNLAML
+610 
-624 SKWDKADF
+624 
-632 GSNKIEFNINSSERP
+632 
-647 TVNDTEKISYISDLE
+647 
-662 NLSENCNNE
+662 
-671 IEKLKSADLQ
+671 KLKS
-681 LQQNIDE
+681 
-688 EANTRQEKDTQIESK
+688 KDGS
-703 LLTSEGTVFNTETGI
+703 
-718 LTLKSKGGDN
+718 N
-728 DIEVQFTM
+728 DIDIQLTM
-736 NFGNF
+736 NFGQF

>member
-85 TYRNN
+85 AYRNN

-99 VSIHEHNNHKHLDAV
+99 VSIHEHNDHKHLDAV
-114 ASNETLTGNGTH
+114 ASNETLIGNGTH

-223 DRYLGKW
+223 DRYFGKW

-390 KAVWTSINIYYTSP
+390 KAVWTSINVYYTSP
-404 RCKGCHCGCNCMN
+404 SCKGCHCGCNGMN
-417 DNLDPTPNP
+417 DNLDPIPNP
-426 NDILIKKYY
+426 NDILVKKYY

-445 RNEFKEGDSVVVKN
+445 RNEFKEGDSVVVKIT
-459 APNGKVNAEY
+459 PDGKKDIEY
-469 RIVEGNLIAVE
+469 RLVEGELKSVPAMVE
-480 EVIYNNVIDT
+480 KTVVDEITPIITDTENRLTEALNQEKTNRENADTELQNQITAEVQRAT
-490 VNDKL
+490 DKDVYL
-495 KEIDDKI
+495 
-502 AAEISRSVSEDT
+502 
-514 KLSEKITH
+514 
-522 VETTLSDFAQ
+522 ETTLGNFGK
-532 ETNKAFGI
+532 ETAKAFETLNNALVTSVNN
-540 INDNLIQSINTINN
+540 INTALQTEAETRSAADEELQRKIDENGQNLIN
-554 AIQTEHDERQLEDA
+554 AVA
-568 KINTEIDSIKKEAS
+568 EIKEEITRLDGVDGEIKEALA
-582 THVKYTDISTTD
+582 TETQ
-594 NPERKAI
+594 ERKA
-601 ILKNHDTIL
+601 K
-610 GTDTNGSTYNLAML
+610 
-624 SKWDKADF
+624 
-632 GSNKIEFNINSSERP
+632 
-647 TVNDTEKISYISDLE
+647 
-662 NLSENCNNE
+662 
-671 IEKLKSADLQ
+671 
-681 LQQNIDE
+681 DE
-688 EANTRQEKDTQIESK
+688 ELDGD
-703 LLTSEGTVFNTETGI
+703 LLDNAKTVFDAENGI
-718 LTLKSKGGDN
+718 IRLKSKDGSN
-728 DIEVQFTM
+728 DIDIQLTM
-736 NFGNF
+736 NFGQF

>member
-85 TYRNN
+85 AYRNN

-223 DRYLGKW
+223 DRHLGKW

-390 KAVWTSINIYYTSP
+390 KAVWTSINVYYTSP
-404 RCKGCHCGCNCMN
+404 SCKGCHCCCNGMN
-417 DNLDPTPNP
+417 DNLDPIHNP

-445 RNEFKEGDSVVVKN
+445 RNEFKEGDSVVVKT
-459 APNGKVNAEY
+459 APDGKKDIEY
-469 RIVEGNLIAVE
+469 RLVEGELTNIHTMVKNTVVDEITPIITDMENRLTEAINQEKTDRENADTE
-480 EVIYNNVIDT
+480 LQNQITAEVQRAT
-490 VNDKL
+490 
-495 KEIDDKI
+495 
-502 AAEISRSVSEDT
+502 
-514 KLSEKITH
+514 EKDAYL
-522 VETTLSDFAQ
+522 ETTLGNFGK
-532 ETNKAFGI
+532 ETAKAFETL
-540 INDNLIQSINTINN
+540 NNALVTSVNNINT
-554 AIQTEHDERQLEDA
+554 ALQTEAETRAAADEDLQRKIDKDA
-568 KINTEIDSIKKEAS
+568 QDLVNAVTEINEEIARLDGVDNEIKEALAAE
-582 THVKYTDISTTD
+582 TE
-594 NPERKAI
+594 ERKAKDEELDGDLLDNTKTVFDAENGI
-601 ILKNHDTIL
+601 I
-610 GTDTNGSTYNLAML
+610 
-624 SKWDKADF
+624 
-632 GSNKIEFNINSSERP
+632 
-647 TVNDTEKISYISDLE
+647 
-662 NLSENCNNE
+662 
-671 IEKLKSADLQ
+671 KLKS
-681 LQQNIDE
+681 
-688 EANTRQEKDTQIESK
+688 KDGS
-703 LLTSEGTVFNTETGI
+703 
-718 LTLKSKGGDN
+718 N
-728 DIEVQFTM
+728 DIDIQLTM
-736 NFGNF
+736 NFGQF

>member
-57 NGEQLKAVDVLDNFI
+57 NGEQLKAIDVLDNFI

-85 TYRNN
+85 AYRNN

-114 ASNETLTGNGTH
+114 ASNETLTGNGTN

-243 YEGCECDCKDDE
+243 YEGCECDCKDDG

-390 KAVWTSINIYYTSP
+390 KAVWTSINVYYTSP
-404 RCKGCHCGCNCMN
+404 SCKGCHCGCNGMN
-417 DNLDPTPNP
+417 DNLDPVPNP

-445 RNEFKEGDSVVVKN
+445 RNEFKEGDSVVVKT
-459 APNGKVNAEY
+459 APDGKKDIEY
-469 RIVEGNLIAVE
+469 RLVEGELTNIHTMVKNTVVDEITPIITDMENRFTEALNQEKSDRENADTELQNQITA
-480 EVIYNNVIDT
+480 EVQRAT
-490 VNDKL
+490 
-495 KEIDDKI
+495 
-502 AAEISRSVSEDT
+502 
-514 KLSEKITH
+514 EKDAYL
-522 VETTLSDFAQ
+522 ETTLGNFGK
-532 ETNKAFGI
+532 ETAKAFETL
-540 INDNLIQSINTINN
+540 NNALVTSVNNINT
-554 AIQTEHDERQLEDA
+554 ALQTEAETRAAADEDLQRKIDKDA
-568 KINTEIDSIKKEAS
+568 QDLVNAVTEINEEIARLDGVDNEIKEALAAE
-582 THVKYTDISTTD
+582 TE
-594 NPERKAI
+594 ERKAKDEELDGDLLDNTKTVFDAENGI
-601 ILKNHDTIL
+601 I
-610 GTDTNGSTYNLAML
+610 
-624 SKWDKADF
+624 
-632 GSNKIEFNINSSERP
+632 
-647 TVNDTEKISYISDLE
+647 
-662 NLSENCNNE
+662 
-671 IEKLKSADLQ
+671 KLKS
-681 LQQNIDE
+681 
-688 EANTRQEKDTQIESK
+688 KDGS
-703 LLTSEGTVFNTETGI
+703 
-718 LTLKSKGGDN
+718 N
-728 DIEVQFTM
+728 DIDIQLTM
-736 NFGNF
+736 NFGQF

>member
-223 DRYLGKW
+223 DRYFGKW

-390 KAVWTSINIYYTSP
+390 KAVWTSINVYYTSP
-404 RCKGCHCGCNCMN
+404 SCKGCHCGCNGMN
-417 DNLDPTPNP
+417 DNLDPIPNP
-426 NDILIKKYY
+426 NDILVKKYY

-445 RNEFKEGDSVVVKN
+445 RNEFKEGDSVVVKIT
-459 APNGKVNAEY
+459 PDGKKDIEY
-469 RIVEGNLIAVE
+469 RLVEGELKSVPAMVE
-480 EVIYNNVIDT
+480 NTVVNEITPIITDMENRFTEALNQEKTNRENADTELQNQITAEVQRAT
-490 VNDKL
+490 DKDVYL
-495 KEIDDKI
+495 
-502 AAEISRSVSEDT
+502 
-514 KLSEKITH
+514 
-522 VETTLSDFAQ
+522 ETTLGNFGK
-532 ETNKAFGI
+532 ETAKAFET
-540 INDNLIQSINTINN
+540 LNN
-554 AIQTEHDERQLEDA
+554 AIVTSVNNINTALQTEAETRAAADEELQR
-568 KINTEIDSIKKEAS
+568 KIDENGQNLINAVAEIKEEITRLDGVDGEIKEALA
-582 THVKYTDISTTD
+582 TETQ
-594 NPERKAI
+594 ERKA
-601 ILKNHDTIL
+601 K
-610 GTDTNGSTYNLAML
+610 
-624 SKWDKADF
+624 
-632 GSNKIEFNINSSERP
+632 
-647 TVNDTEKISYISDLE
+647 
-662 NLSENCNNE
+662 
-671 IEKLKSADLQ
+671 
-681 LQQNIDE
+681 DE
-688 EANTRQEKDTQIESK
+688 ELDGD
-703 LLTSEGTVFNTETGI
+703 LLDNAKTVFDAENGI
-718 LTLKSKGGDN
+718 IRLKSKDGSN
-728 DIEVQFTM
+728 DIDIQLTM
-736 NFGNF
+736 NFGQF

>member
-90 GEVEVFDGF
+90 GEVEEFDGF

-212 TDNKNH
+212 KDNKNH

-223 DRYLGKW
+223 DRYFGKW

-255 DEEMDGCHCGKHRIC
+255 DEEINDCHCGKHRIC

-321 WTSTNMEYTNIFT
+321 WTSTNMEHTNIFT

-363 TGDNYTESENILGQ
+363 TGDNYTENENILGQ

-390 KAVWTSINIYYTSP
+390 TAVWTSINVYYTSP
-404 RCKGCHCGCNCMN
+404 SCKGCHCGCNGMN
-417 DNLDPTPNP
+417 DNLDPIPNP
-426 NDILIKKYY
+426 NDVLVKKYY

-445 RNEFKEGDSVVVKN
+445 RNEFKEGDSVVVKIT
-459 APNGKVNAEY
+459 PDGKKDIEY
-469 RIVEGNLIAVE
+469 RLVEGELKSVPTMLENTVVDEITPIITDMENRLTEAINQEKTNRENADTE
-480 EVIYNNVIDT
+480 LQNQITAEVQRATEKDT
-490 VNDKL
+490 YL
-495 KEIDDKI
+495 
-502 AAEISRSVSEDT
+502 
-514 KLSEKITH
+514 
-522 VETTLSDFAQ
+522 ETTLGNFGK
-532 ETNKAFGI
+532 ETAKAFETLNNALVTSVNNINTALQTEAETRAAADEELQRKIDESGQDLTNAVAEIKEELTRLDGVDGEIKEALATETEKRKAKDEELDGDLLDNTKTVFDAENGI
-540 INDNLIQSINTINN
+540 I
-554 AIQTEHDERQLEDA
+554 
-568 KINTEIDSIKKEAS
+568 
-582 THVKYTDISTTD
+582 
-594 NPERKAI
+594 
-601 ILKNHDTIL
+601 
-610 GTDTNGSTYNLAML
+610 
-624 SKWDKADF
+624 
-632 GSNKIEFNINSSERP
+632 
-647 TVNDTEKISYISDLE
+647 
-662 NLSENCNNE
+662 
-671 IEKLKSADLQ
+671 KLKS
-681 LQQNIDE
+681 
-688 EANTRQEKDTQIESK
+688 KDGS
-703 LLTSEGTVFNTETGI
+703 
-718 LTLKSKGGDN
+718 N
-728 DIEVQFTM
+728 DIDIQLTM
-736 NFGNF
+736 NFGQF

>member
-90 GEVEVFDGF
+90 GEVEEFDGF

-212 TDNKNH
+212 KDNKNH

-223 DRYLGKW
+223 DRYFGKW

-390 KAVWTSINIYYTSP
+390 KAVWTSINVYYTSP
-404 RCKGCHCGCNCMN
+404 SCKGCHCGCNCMN
-417 DNLDPTPNP
+417 DNLDPLPNP

-445 RNEFKEGDSVVVKN
+445 RNEFKEGDSVVVKIT
-459 APNGKVNAEY
+459 PDGKKDIEY
-469 RIVEGNLIAVE
+469 RLVEGELKSVPAMVE
-480 EVIYNNVIDT
+480 NTVVNEITPIITDMENRFTEALNQEKTNRENADTELQNQITAEVQRAT
-490 VNDKL
+490 DKDVYL
-495 KEIDDKI
+495 
-502 AAEISRSVSEDT
+502 
-514 KLSEKITH
+514 
-522 VETTLSDFAQ
+522 ETTLGNFGK
-532 ETNKAFGI
+532 ETAKAFET
-540 INDNLIQSINTINN
+540 LNN
-554 AIQTEHDERQLEDA
+554 AIVTSVNNINTALQTEAETRAAADEELQR
-568 KINTEIDSIKKEAS
+568 KIDENGQNLINAVAEIKEEITRLDGVDGEIKEALA
-582 THVKYTDISTTD
+582 TETQ
-594 NPERKAI
+594 ERKA
-601 ILKNHDTIL
+601 K
-610 GTDTNGSTYNLAML
+610 
-624 SKWDKADF
+624 
-632 GSNKIEFNINSSERP
+632 
-647 TVNDTEKISYISDLE
+647 
-662 NLSENCNNE
+662 
-671 IEKLKSADLQ
+671 
-681 LQQNIDE
+681 DE
-688 EANTRQEKDTQIESK
+688 ELDGD
-703 LLTSEGTVFNTETGI
+703 LLDNAKTVFDAENGI
-718 LTLKSKGGDN
+718 IRLKSKDGSN
-728 DIEVQFTM
+728 DIDIQLTM
-736 NFGNF
+736 NFGQF

>member
-90 GEVEVFDGF
+90 GEVEEFDGF

-212 TDNKNH
+212 KDNKNH

-223 DRYLGKW
+223 DRYFGKW

-255 DEEMDGCHCGKHRIC
+255 DEEINGCHCGKHRIC

-321 WTSTNMEYTNIFT
+321 WTSTNMEHTNIFT

-363 TGDNYTESENILGQ
+363 TGDNYTENENILGQ

-390 KAVWTSINIYYTSP
+390 KAVWTSINVYYTSP
-404 RCKGCHCGCNCMN
+404 SCKGCHCGCNGMN
-417 DNLDPTPNP
+417 DNLDPIPNP
-426 NDILIKKYY
+426 NDVLVKKYY

-445 RNEFKEGDSVVVKN
+445 RNEFKEGDSVVVKIT
-459 APNGKVNAEY
+459 PDGKKDIEY
-469 RIVEGNLIAVE
+469 RLVEGELKSVPTMLENTVVDEITPIITDMENRLTEAINQEKTNRENADTE
-480 EVIYNNVIDT
+480 LQNQITAEVQRATEKDT
-490 VNDKL
+490 YL
-495 KEIDDKI
+495 
-502 AAEISRSVSEDT
+502 
-514 KLSEKITH
+514 
-522 VETTLSDFAQ
+522 ETTLGNFGK
-532 ETNKAFGI
+532 ETAKAFETLNNALVTSVNNINTALQTEAETRAAADEELQRKIDESGQDLTNAVAEIKEELTRLDGVDGEIKEALATETEKRKAKDEELDGDLLDNTKTVFDAENGI
-540 INDNLIQSINTINN
+540 I
-554 AIQTEHDERQLEDA
+554 
-568 KINTEIDSIKKEAS
+568 
-582 THVKYTDISTTD
+582 
-594 NPERKAI
+594 
-601 ILKNHDTIL
+601 
-610 GTDTNGSTYNLAML
+610 
-624 SKWDKADF
+624 
-632 GSNKIEFNINSSERP
+632 
-647 TVNDTEKISYISDLE
+647 
-662 NLSENCNNE
+662 
-671 IEKLKSADLQ
+671 KLKS
-681 LQQNIDE
+681 
-688 EANTRQEKDTQIESK
+688 KDGS
-703 LLTSEGTVFNTETGI
+703 
-718 LTLKSKGGDN
+718 N
-728 DIEVQFTM
+728 DIDIQLTM
-736 NFGNF
+736 NFGQF

>member
-57 NGEQLKAVDVLDNFI
+57 NGEQLKAIDVLDNFI

-85 TYRNN
+85 AYHNN
-90 GEVEVFDGF
+90 GDVEEFDGF
-99 VSIHEHNNHKHLDAV
+99 VSIHEHNDHKHLDAV

-178 EVIQIACELD
+178 EVIQIACELN

-199 ADWDDMLNAVEPC
+199 ADWDDMLNAIEPC
-212 TDNKNH
+212 KDNKNH

-223 DRYLGKW
+223 DRYFGKW

-290 QGIDKYGFTV
+290 HGIDKYGFTV

-390 KAVWTSINIYYTSP
+390 KAVWTSINVYYTSP
-404 RCKGCHCGCNCMN
+404 SCKGCHCCCNGMN
-417 DNLDPTPNP
+417 DNLDPIHNP

-445 RNEFKEGDSVVVKN
+445 RNEFKEGDSVVVKT
-459 APNGKVNAEY
+459 APDGKKDIEY
-469 RIVEGNLIAVE
+469 RLVEGELTNIHTMVKNTVVDEITPIITDMENRLTEAINQEKTDRENADTE
-480 EVIYNNVIDT
+480 LQNQITAEVQRAT
-490 VNDKL
+490 
-495 KEIDDKI
+495 
-502 AAEISRSVSEDT
+502 
-514 KLSEKITH
+514 EKDAYL
-522 VETTLSDFAQ
+522 ETTLGNFGK
-532 ETNKAFGI
+532 ETAKAFETL
-540 INDNLIQSINTINN
+540 NNALVTSVNNINT
-554 AIQTEHDERQLEDA
+554 ALQTEAETRAAADEDLQRKLDKDA
-568 KINTEIDSIKKEAS
+568 QDLVNAVTEINEEIARLDGVDNEIKEALAAE
-582 THVKYTDISTTD
+582 TE
-594 NPERKAI
+594 ERKAKDEELDGDLLDNTKTVFDVENGI
-601 ILKNHDTIL
+601 I
-610 GTDTNGSTYNLAML
+610 
-624 SKWDKADF
+624 
-632 GSNKIEFNINSSERP
+632 
-647 TVNDTEKISYISDLE
+647 
-662 NLSENCNNE
+662 
-671 IEKLKSADLQ
+671 KLKS
-681 LQQNIDE
+681 
-688 EANTRQEKDTQIESK
+688 KDGS
-703 LLTSEGTVFNTETGI
+703 
-718 LTLKSKGGDN
+718 N
-728 DIEVQFTM
+728 DIDIQLTM
-736 NFGNF
+736 NFGQF

>member
-85 TYRNN
+85 AYRNN

-114 ASNETLTGNGTH
+114 ASNETLTGNGTN

-140 FKPVDKIVTDKK
+140 FKPVDKIVTGKK

-363 TGDNYTESENILGQ
+363 TGDNYTENENILGQ

-390 KAVWTSINIYYTSP
+390 KAVWTSINVYYTSP
-404 RCKGCHCGCNCMN
+404 SCKGCHCGCNGMN
-417 DNLDPTPNP
+417 DNLDPVPNP

-445 RNEFKEGDSVVVKN
+445 RNEFKEGDSVVVKT
-459 APNGKVNAEY
+459 APDGKKDIEY
-469 RIVEGNLIAVE
+469 RLVEGELTNIHTMVKNTVVDEITPIITDMENRFTEALNQEKSDRENADTELQNQITA
-480 EVIYNNVIDT
+480 EVQRAT
-490 VNDKL
+490 
-495 KEIDDKI
+495 
-502 AAEISRSVSEDT
+502 
-514 KLSEKITH
+514 EKDAYL
-522 VETTLSDFAQ
+522 ETTLGNFGK
-532 ETNKAFGI
+532 ETAKAFETL
-540 INDNLIQSINTINN
+540 NNALVTSVNNINT
-554 AIQTEHDERQLEDA
+554 ALQTEAETRAAADEDLQRKIDKDA
-568 KINTEIDSIKKEAS
+568 QDLVNAVTEINEEIARLDSVDNEIKEALAAE
-582 THVKYTDISTTD
+582 TE
-594 NPERKAI
+594 ERKAKDEELDGDLLDNTKTVFDAENGI
-601 ILKNHDTIL
+601 I
-610 GTDTNGSTYNLAML
+610 
-624 SKWDKADF
+624 
-632 GSNKIEFNINSSERP
+632 
-647 TVNDTEKISYISDLE
+647 
-662 NLSENCNNE
+662 
-671 IEKLKSADLQ
+671 KLKS
-681 LQQNIDE
+681 
-688 EANTRQEKDTQIESK
+688 KDGS
-703 LLTSEGTVFNTETGI
+703 
-718 LTLKSKGGDN
+718 N
-728 DIEVQFTM
+728 DIDIQLTM
-736 NFGNF
+736 NFGQF

>member
-114 ASNETLTGNGTH
+114 ASNETLTGNGTN

-152 TEKPFVGERVL
+152 SEKPFVGERVL

-188 NTHSKWRIPSK
+188 NIHSKWRIPSK

-223 DRYLGKW
+223 DRYFGKW

-310 IMNYFGERACF
+310 IMNYFGERASF

-404 RCKGCHCGCNCMN
+404 SCKGCHCGCNCMN

-445 RNEFKEGDSVVVKN
+445 RNEFKEGDSVVVKIT
-459 APNGKVNAEY
+459 PDGKKDIEY
-469 RIVEGNLIAVE
+469 RLVEGELKSVPAMVE
-480 EVIYNNVIDT
+480 NTVVNEITPIITDMENRFTEALNQEKTNRENADTELQNQITAEVQRAT
-490 VNDKL
+490 DKDVYL
-495 KEIDDKI
+495 
-502 AAEISRSVSEDT
+502 
-514 KLSEKITH
+514 
-522 VETTLSDFAQ
+522 ETTLGNFGK
-532 ETNKAFGI
+532 ETAKAFET
-540 INDNLIQSINTINN
+540 LNN
-554 AIQTEHDERQLEDA
+554 AIVTSVNNINTALQTEAETRAAADEELQR
-568 KINTEIDSIKKEAS
+568 KIDENGQNLINAVAEIKEEITRLDGVDGEIKEALA
-582 THVKYTDISTTD
+582 TETQ
-594 NPERKAI
+594 ERKA
-601 ILKNHDTIL
+601 K
-610 GTDTNGSTYNLAML
+610 
-624 SKWDKADF
+624 
-632 GSNKIEFNINSSERP
+632 
-647 TVNDTEKISYISDLE
+647 
-662 NLSENCNNE
+662 
-671 IEKLKSADLQ
+671 
-681 LQQNIDE
+681 DE
-688 EANTRQEKDTQIESK
+688 ELDGD
-703 LLTSEGTVFNTETGI
+703 LLDNAKTVFDAENGI
-718 LTLKSKGGDN
+718 IRLKSKDGSN
-728 DIEVQFTM
+728 DIDIQLTM
-736 NFGNF
+736 NFGQF

>member
-57 NGEQLKAVDVLDNFI
+57 NGEQLKAIDVLDNFI

-85 TYRNN
+85 AYHNN
-90 GEVEVFDGF
+90 GDVEEFDGF
-99 VSIHEHNNHKHLDAV
+99 VSIHEHNDHKHLDAV

-140 FKPVDKIVTDKK
+140 CKPVDKIVTDKK

-199 ADWDDMLNAVEPC
+199 EDWDDMLNAIEPC
-212 TDNKNH
+212 HEDKNH
-218 DKSTP
+218 SKTTP
-223 DRYLGKW
+223 DRYFGKW
-230 AGKLLKSKYYWKD
+230 AGKLLKSQYYWKD
-243 YEGCECDCKDDE
+243 NEDCECDCKDDE

-283 KAGKFNT
+283 KAGKCNT

-300 LPSGYTDDGG
+300 LPSGYADDGG
-310 IMNYFGERACF
+310 ILNYFGERACF

-334 KRFEYNSNKVYQGIV
+334 KRFEFNSNKVYQGIV
-349 PAKCRMSLRLVKDY
+349 PSRCRMSLRLVKDY
-363 TGDNYTESENILGQ
+363 TGDNYTENENILGQ

-404 RCKGCHCGCNCMN
+404 SCKGCHCGCNGMN
-417 DNLDPTPNP
+417 DNLDPVPNP

-445 RNEFKEGDSVVVKN
+445 RNEFKEGDSVVVKT
-459 APNGKVNAEY
+459 APDGKKDIEY
-469 RIVEGNLIAVE
+469 RLVEGELTNIHTMVKNTVVDEITPIITDMENRLTEAINQEKTDRENADTE
-480 EVIYNNVIDT
+480 LQNQITAEVQRAT
-490 VNDKL
+490 
-495 KEIDDKI
+495 
-502 AAEISRSVSEDT
+502 
-514 KLSEKITH
+514 EKDAYL
-522 VETTLSDFAQ
+522 ETTLGNFGK
-532 ETNKAFGI
+532 ETAKAFETL
-540 INDNLIQSINTINN
+540 NNALVTSVNNINT
-554 AIQTEHDERQLEDA
+554 ALQTEAETRAAADEDLQRKLDKDA
-568 KINTEIDSIKKEAS
+568 QDLVNAVTEINEEIARLDGVDNEIKEALAAE
-582 THVKYTDISTTD
+582 TE
-594 NPERKAI
+594 ERKAKDEELDGDLLDNTKTVFDAENGI
-601 ILKNHDTIL
+601 I
-610 GTDTNGSTYNLAML
+610 
-624 SKWDKADF
+624 
-632 GSNKIEFNINSSERP
+632 
-647 TVNDTEKISYISDLE
+647 
-662 NLSENCNNE
+662 
-671 IEKLKSADLQ
+671 KLKS
-681 LQQNIDE
+681 
-688 EANTRQEKDTQIESK
+688 KDGS
-703 LLTSEGTVFNTETGI
+703 
-718 LTLKSKGGDN
+718 N
-728 DIEVQFTM
+728 DIDIQLTM
-736 NFGNF
+736 NFGQF

>member
-19 TKNCSVSGIEID
+19 TNNCSVSGMEID

-99 VSIHEHNNHKHLDAV
+99 VSIHEHNDHKHLDAV

-212 TDNKNH
+212 KDNKNH

-223 DRYLGKW
+223 DRYFGKW

-243 YEGCECDCKDDE
+243 YEGCECDCKDNE

-363 TGDNYTESENILGQ
+363 TGDNYTENENILGQ
-377 NYPTVLMPSVKNG
+377 IYPTVLMPSVKNG

-404 RCKGCHCGCNCMN
+404 SCKGCHCGCNGMN
-417 DNLDPTPNP
+417 DNLDPIPNP

-445 RNEFKEGDSVVVKN
+445 RNEFKEGDSVVVKIT
-459 APNGKVNAEY
+459 PDGKKDIEY
-469 RIVEGNLIAVE
+469 RLVEGELKSVHAMVE
-480 EVIYNNVIDT
+480 DT
-490 VNDKL
+490 V
-495 KEIDDKI
+495 
-502 AAEISRSVSEDT
+502 VSEITPIITDT
-514 KLSEKITH
+514 ENRLTEALNQEKTNRENADTELQNQITAE
-522 VETTLSDFAQ
+522 VQRATEKDTYLETTLGDFGR
-532 ETNKAFGI
+532 ETAKAFETLNNALVTSVNN
-540 INDNLIQSINTINN
+540 INTALQTEAETRAAADEELQRKIDENGQNLIN
-554 AIQTEHDERQLEDA
+554 AVA
-568 KINTEIDSIKKEAS
+568 EIKEELTRLDGVDGEIKEALA
-582 THVKYTDISTTD
+582 TETE
-594 NPERKAI
+594 ERKA
-601 ILKNHDTIL
+601 K
-610 GTDTNGSTYNLAML
+610 
-624 SKWDKADF
+624 
-632 GSNKIEFNINSSERP
+632 
-647 TVNDTEKISYISDLE
+647 
-662 NLSENCNNE
+662 
-671 IEKLKSADLQ
+671 
-681 LQQNIDE
+681 DE
-688 EANTRQEKDTQIESK
+688 ELDGD
-703 LLTSEGTVFNTETGI
+703 LLDSVKTVFDAENGI
-718 LTLKSKGGDN
+718 IRLKSKDGSN
-728 DIEVQFTM
+728 DIDIQLTM
-736 NFGNF
+736 NFGQF

>member
-223 DRYLGKW
+223 DRYFGKW

-363 TGDNYTESENILGQ
+363 TGDNYTENENILGQ

-390 KAVWTSINIYYTSP
+390 KAVWTSINVYYTSP
-404 RCKGCHCGCNCMN
+404 SCKGCHCGCNGMN
-417 DNLDPTPNP
+417 DNLDPIPNP
-426 NDILIKKYY
+426 NDILVKKYY

-445 RNEFKEGDSVVVKN
+445 RNEFKEGDSVVVKIT
-459 APNGKVNAEY
+459 PDGKKDIEY
-469 RIVEGNLIAVE
+469 RLVEGELKSVPAMVE
-480 EVIYNNVIDT
+480 KTVVDEITPIITDMENRFTEALNQEKTNRENADTELQNQITAEVQRAT
-490 VNDKL
+490 DKDVYL
-495 KEIDDKI
+495 
-502 AAEISRSVSEDT
+502 
-514 KLSEKITH
+514 
-522 VETTLSDFAQ
+522 ETTLGNFGK
-532 ETNKAFGI
+532 ETAKAFET
-540 INDNLIQSINTINN
+540 LNN
-554 AIQTEHDERQLEDA
+554 AIVTSVNNINTALQTEAETRAAADEELQR
-568 KINTEIDSIKKEAS
+568 KIDENGQNLINAVAEIKEEITRLDGVDGEIKEALA
-582 THVKYTDISTTD
+582 TETE
-594 NPERKAI
+594 ERKA
-601 ILKNHDTIL
+601 K
-610 GTDTNGSTYNLAML
+610 
-624 SKWDKADF
+624 
-632 GSNKIEFNINSSERP
+632 
-647 TVNDTEKISYISDLE
+647 
-662 NLSENCNNE
+662 
-671 IEKLKSADLQ
+671 
-681 LQQNIDE
+681 DE
-688 EANTRQEKDTQIESK
+688 ELDGD
-703 LLTSEGTVFNTETGI
+703 LLDSVKTVFDAENGI
-718 LTLKSKGGDN
+718 IRLKSKDGSN
-728 DIEVQFTM
+728 DIDIQLTM
-736 NFGNF
+736 NFGQF

>member
-12 SPYNGDV
+12 SPYIGDV

-114 ASNETLTGNGTH
+114 ASNETLTGNGTY

-223 DRYLGKW
+223 DRYFGKW

-390 KAVWTSINIYYTSP
+390 KAVWTSINVYYTSP
-404 RCKGCHCGCNCMN
+404 SCKGCHCGCNGMN
-417 DNLDPTPNP
+417 DNLDPIPNP
-426 NDILIKKYY
+426 NDILVKKYY

-445 RNEFKEGDSVVVKN
+445 RNEFKEGDSVVVKIT
-459 APNGKVNAEY
+459 PDGKKDIEY
-469 RIVEGNLIAVE
+469 RLVEGELKSVPAMVE
-480 EVIYNNVIDT
+480 KTVVDEITPIITDMENRFTEALNQEKTNRENADTELQNQITAEVQRAT
-490 VNDKL
+490 DKDVYL
-495 KEIDDKI
+495 
-502 AAEISRSVSEDT
+502 
-514 KLSEKITH
+514 
-522 VETTLSDFAQ
+522 ETTLGNFGK
-532 ETNKAFGI
+532 ETAKAFET
-540 INDNLIQSINTINN
+540 LNN
-554 AIQTEHDERQLEDA
+554 AIVTSVNNINTALQTEAETRAAADEELQR
-568 KINTEIDSIKKEAS
+568 KIDENGQNLINAVAEIKEEITRLDGVDGEIKEALA
-582 THVKYTDISTTD
+582 TETQ
-594 NPERKAI
+594 ERKA
-601 ILKNHDTIL
+601 K
-610 GTDTNGSTYNLAML
+610 
-624 SKWDKADF
+624 
-632 GSNKIEFNINSSERP
+632 
-647 TVNDTEKISYISDLE
+647 
-662 NLSENCNNE
+662 
-671 IEKLKSADLQ
+671 
-681 LQQNIDE
+681 DE
-688 EANTRQEKDTQIESK
+688 ELDGD
-703 LLTSEGTVFNTETGI
+703 LLDNAKTVFDAENGI
-718 LTLKSKGGDN
+718 IRLKSKDGSN
-728 DIEVQFTM
+728 DIDIQLTM
-736 NFGNF
+736 NFGQF

>member
-31 NNFFTLEG
+31 NNFFTLDG

-114 ASNETLTGNGTH
+114 ASNETLTGNGTN

-223 DRYLGKW
+223 DRYFGKW

-404 RCKGCHCGCNCMN
+404 SCKGCHCGCNCMN
-417 DNLDPTPNP
+417 DDLDPTPNP
-426 NDILIKKYY
+426 NDILVKKYY

-445 RNEFKEGDSVVVKN
+445 RNEFKEGDSVVVKIT
-459 APNGKVNAEY
+459 PDGKKNIEY
-469 RIVEGNLIAVE
+469 RLVEGELKSVPAMVE
-480 EVIYNNVIDT
+480 KTVVDEITPIITDMENRLTEALNQEKTNRENADTELQNQITAEVQRAT
-490 VNDKL
+490 DKDVYL
-495 KEIDDKI
+495 
-502 AAEISRSVSEDT
+502 
-514 KLSEKITH
+514 
-522 VETTLSDFAQ
+522 ETTLGNFGK
-532 ETNKAFGI
+532 ETAKAFET
-540 INDNLIQSINTINN
+540 LNN
-554 AIQTEHDERQLEDA
+554 AIVTSVNNINTALQTEAETRAAADEELQR
-568 KINTEIDSIKKEAS
+568 KIDENGQNLINAVAEIKEEITRLDGVDGEIKEALA
-582 THVKYTDISTTD
+582 TETQ
-594 NPERKAI
+594 ERKA
-601 ILKNHDTIL
+601 K
-610 GTDTNGSTYNLAML
+610 
-624 SKWDKADF
+624 
-632 GSNKIEFNINSSERP
+632 
-647 TVNDTEKISYISDLE
+647 
-662 NLSENCNNE
+662 
-671 IEKLKSADLQ
+671 
-681 LQQNIDE
+681 DE
-688 EANTRQEKDTQIESK
+688 ELDGD
-703 LLTSEGTVFNTETGI
+703 LLDNAKTVFDAENGI
-718 LTLKSKGGDN
+718 IRLKSKDGSN
-728 DIEVQFTM
+728 DIDIQLTM
-736 NFGNF
+736 NFGQF